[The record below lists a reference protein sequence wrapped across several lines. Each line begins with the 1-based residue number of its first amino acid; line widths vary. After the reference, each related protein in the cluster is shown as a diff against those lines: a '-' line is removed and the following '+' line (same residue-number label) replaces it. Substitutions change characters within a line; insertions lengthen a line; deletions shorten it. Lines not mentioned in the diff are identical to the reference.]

1 MKLTVFAYICLALF
15 CALLVVGVTVGNAW
29 IALSCVIPLIMI
41 VECGNAKRFH
51 KSR

>member
-29 IALSCVIPLIMI
+29 IASSCVIPLIIGMVTVI
-41 VECGNAKRFH
+41 KKRYFN
-51 KSR
+51 R

>member
-29 IALSCVIPLIMI
+29 IALSCVIPLVIGMVAVI
-41 VECGNAKRFH
+41 KKRYFDH
-51 KSR
+51 

>member
-29 IALSCVIPLIMI
+29 IALSCVIPLIIGMVVVI
-41 VECGNAKRFH
+41 KKRYFDH
-51 KSR
+51 